1 MKDELL
7 YEQIIKEIRRKIESG
22 EILPGDKAP
31 SIAVIRREFHVS
43 PVTAV
48 RALKELTASG
58 YLEKLPGRKYLITG
72 NHDGS
77 VKAYSN
83 YFQTTAQ
90 ILDLTVRPSMCSR
103 LTDNMVLNLC
113 HYPLLTWN
121 RKPHGSVMLHGHCH
135 GKLDEYNRQSPD
147 LRFDVG
153 IDGELSRRCG
163 GFISVEAVYDVA
175 MEKTKG
181 ESFTQ
186 YARQNYLPEYR

>member
-1 MKDELL
+1 M
-7 YEQIIKEIRRKIESG
+7 
-22 EILPGDKAP
+22 
-31 SIAVIRREFHVS
+31 
-43 PVTAV
+43 
-48 RALKELTASG
+48 TAS
-58 YLEKLPGRKYLITG
+58 I
-72 NHDGS
+72 
-77 VKAYSN
+77 KAYSN

-103 LTDNMVLNLC
+103 LTENMVLNLC

-121 RKPHGSVMLHGHCH
+121 RKPHGSCHACTEHCH

-163 GFISVEAVYDVA
+163 GFISVEAVYDAA

-181 ESFTQ
+181 ESFRPTCPAGLF
-186 YARQNYLPEYR
+186 ARIQIEIKG